1 MKLEGLAAGT
11 GRTAAMENAG
21 KGGGRGAKAD
31 ANRVGARSAVGSTGA
46 KKRTATPRKR
56 AGVANARKASVRP
69 AKAQA
74 EVVQKLLKKVEQ
86 KLSGDDVKASLGDYI
101 RLVQL
106 HKELDEETPREIKV
120 TWVEPKGTE
129 SKKTEGETESP
140 MGSENDG

>member
-1 MKLEGLAAGT
+1 MEGLAAGT
-11 GRTAAMENAG
+11 EQTAAMEKAG

-31 ANRVGARSAVGSTGA
+31 ADRVGARGAAGSTSA

-56 AGVANARKASVRP
+56 ASAAKARKTAVRP
-69 AKAQA
+69 ATAQA

-120 TWVEPKGTE
+120 TWVEPKGTG
-129 SKKTEGETESP
+129 SKKAEAETESP